1 MLTYW
6 YLLCQS
12 KPEYDENIADDV
24 GEIETL
30 KDKDLE
36 MTAGMALIFSAASG
50 LAVGNLYWAQPLLA
64 AITADF
70 GVPPSQ
76 GGFLVTATQLG
87 YALGILLIVPLG
99 DILERR
105 KLLITVMLLTVAGLL
120 CSAVASSFAVL
131 AVSLGRWG
139 LSPYLGRL
147 FCRLWETW
155 RQKMSGGVW

>member
-24 GEIETL
+24 EEVETL

-87 YALGILLIVPLG
+87 YALGILLIVPWG

-131 AVSLGRWG
+131 AVSLGA
-139 LSPYLGRL
+139 LGIV
-147 FCRLWETW
+147 TV
-155 RQKMSGGVW
+155 SGQIILPLVGDLAAENERGVW